1 MPDTQKLSRGSED
14 DNSDSSSIQDK
25 NDMVENKILVNKK
38 SNMSNVS
45 RKSTQLYDRME
56 KELMANSIE
65 AGEEI
70 IEINN

>member
-1 MPDTQKLSRGSED
+1 
-14 DNSDSSSIQDK
+14 
-25 NDMVENKILVNKK
+25 MVENKILVNKK

-70 IEINN
+70 VEINNLLKT

>member
-1 MPDTQKLSRGSED
+1 MPDTQKVSRGSED

-25 NDMVENKILVNKK
+25 DEMVGNKVLVNKK
-38 SNMSNVS
+38 SNMSTVS
-45 RKSTQLYDRME
+45 RKSTQLYDKME

-70 IEINN
+70 IEINY

>member
-1 MPDTQKLSRGSED
+1 
-14 DNSDSSSIQDK
+14 
-25 NDMVENKILVNKK
+25 MVGNKVLVNKK